1 MPKNEKMR
9 GPRYTEVIRDHLV
22 PFMKSHGTTV
32 FMQDG
37 APCHRVRTVKDIIRV
52 NGWTMIDW
60 PGNSPDLNPIEN
72 LWNFI
77 KDKLEE
83 LYLTNL
89 PDLKREILKYW
100 VMVLNDTDYCQKVVA
115 SMPRRLQAVIDA
127 GGSHTKY

>member
-1 MPKNEKMR
+1 MPKNVTMK
-9 GPRYTEVIRDHLV
+9 GPLYTEVIRDHLV
-22 PFMKSHGTTV
+22 PFMISHRTKI

-37 APCHRVRTVKDIIRV
+37 APCHRVRAVKDIMRE

-77 KDKLEE
+77 KDNLEE
-83 LYLTNL
+83 LYLTKVD
-89 PDLKREILKYW
+89 DLKREIVKYW
-100 VMVLNDTDYCQKVVA
+100 CQVLNDTDYCQKVVA